1 MNYICFSGQI
11 YFVENEY
18 KHTLSNMLNYKSV
31 DGTVDVSGGND
42 SSDREQKL
50 EMHPLSAGCKRR

>member
-1 MNYICFSGQI
+1 
-11 YFVENEY
+11 
-18 KHTLSNMLNYKSV
+18 MLNFKFV

-50 EMHPLSAGCKRR
+50 ERHPLLPAAKGGKVKNQEEMLTLVN